1 MPRSIWK
8 GSMQFGMVNIPV
20 ALYVATESTSK
31 VSFNLLCP
39 DHKSR
44 IKNKRWCPVGEHEVA
59 SVVKGYEYEK
69 GQYVIFDEDDLE
81 KLPLKSSRSIDI
93 AGFIKSEELP
103 GELYYQNAYYLE
115 PDKSAQKPYAL
126 LKKTLEQTG
135 RVAIAKFALRERER
149 LVSMRAHDDVL
160 VLNTL
165 HWPDEI
171 RSIEDLALPE
181 DVKVSPAE
189 LKMAESL
196 VEMMA
201 MAFDPGE
208 FRDDYKQAFEQIVEA
223 KVKGREDLVEAPEAE
238 AETTVVD
245 LMSALKASVARAKEE
260 EKKGGRSGR
269 GGHESLVHRAT
280 ASRAAARSANSR
292 SSKTGRKKA
301 S

>member
-20 ALYVATESTSK
+20 ALYVATETTSK

-39 DHKSR
+39 DHKTR

-59 SVVKGYEYEK
+59 AVEKGYEYEK
-69 GQYVIFDEDDLE
+69 GQYVIFDDDDLE

-93 AGFIKSEELP
+93 AGFIKDDELP
-103 GELYYQNAYYLE
+103 GDLYFQNAYYLE
-115 PDKSAQKPYAL
+115 PDKGAQKPYAL
-126 LKKTLEQTG
+126 LMKTLEKTG

-149 LVSMRAHDDVL
+149 LVSMRAHENVL

-171 RSIEDLALPE
+171 RSSEDLSLP
-181 DVKVSPAE
+181 DDIKVVPAE

-201 MAFDPGE
+201 MTFDPAE
-208 FRDDYKQAFEQIVEA
+208 FHDEYKQAFQQIVDA
-223 KVKGREDLVEAPEAE
+223 KVTGNVDLVEAPEAE

-260 EKKGGRSGR
+260 EKRGSRSSR
-269 GGHESLVHRAT
+269 GGHESPV
-280 ASRAAARSANSR
+280 RSKSDK
-292 SSKTGRKKA
+292 SKTARKKA

>member
-20 ALYVATESTSK
+20 ALYVATETTSK

-39 DHKSR
+39 DHKTR

-59 SVVKGYEYEK
+59 AVEKGYEYEK
-69 GQYVIFDEDDLE
+69 GQYVIFDDDDLE
-81 KLPLKSSRSIDI
+81 KLPLKSSRSIEI
-93 AGFIKSEELP
+93 AGFIKTEELP
-103 GELYYQNAYYLE
+103 GELYFQNAYYLE
-115 PDKSAQKPYAL
+115 PDKGAQKPYAL
-126 LKKTLEQTG
+126 LMKTLESTG

-149 LVSMRAHDDVL
+149 LVSMRAHDNVL

-171 RSIEDLALPE
+171 RPSEDLSLPD
-181 DVKVSPAE
+181 DVKVVPAE

-201 MAFDPGE
+201 MTFDPGE
-208 FRDDYKQAFEQIVEA
+208 FRDEYRQAFQQIVDA
-223 KVKGREDLVEAPEAE
+223 KVKGNEDLVEAPEAK

-245 LMSALKASVARAKEE
+245 LMTALKASVARAKEE
-260 EKKGGRSGR
+260 EKKVGRS
-269 GGHESLVHRAT
+269 ST
-280 ASRAAARSANSR
+280 SDK
-292 SSKTGRKKA
+292 SKTARKKA

>member
-39 DHKSR
+39 DHKTR

-59 SVVKGYEYEK
+59 STVRGYEYEK
-69 GQYVIFDEDDLE
+69 GQYVIFTEDDLE

-93 AGFIKSEELP
+93 AGFVKSEELP
-103 GELYYQNAYYLE
+103 GELYYQSAYYLE
-115 PDKSAQKPYAL
+115 PDKGAQKPYAL
-126 LKKTLEQTG
+126 LMKTLEKTD
-135 RVAIAKFALRERER
+135 RVAVAKFALRERER
-149 LVSMRAHDDVL
+149 LVSMRAHDNVL

-171 RSIEDLALPE
+171 RSVEDLSLPD
-181 DVKVSPAE
+181 DVTVAPAE

-201 MAFDPGE
+201 MEFDPSE
-208 FRDDYKQAFEQIVEA
+208 FRDEYKQAFEKIVEA
-223 KVKGREDLVEAPEAE
+223 KVKGREDLVEAPEPE
-238 AETTVVD
+238 AETAVAD
-245 LMSALKASVARAKEE
+245 LMSALKASVAKAKED
-260 EKKGGRSGR
+260 EKKGGRAGR
-269 GGHESLVHRAT
+269 GGHESLVHKKTT
-280 ASRAAARSANSR
+280 AREKSA
-292 SSKTGRKKA
+292 RKKA

>member
-39 DHKSR
+39 DHKTR

-59 SVVKGYEYEK
+59 STVKGYEYEK
-69 GQYVIFDEDDLE
+69 GQYVIFTDDDLE

-93 AGFIKSEELP
+93 AGFVKSEELP

-115 PDKSAQKPYAL
+115 PDKGATKPYAL
-126 LKKTLEQTG
+126 LMKTLEKTD
-135 RVAIAKFALRERER
+135 RVAVAKFALRERER
-149 LVSMRAHDDVL
+149 LVSMRAHDNVL

-171 RSIEDLALPE
+171 RSVEELTLAE
-181 DVKVSPAE
+181 DVKVAPAE

-201 MAFDPGE
+201 MQFDPGD
-208 FRDDYKQAFEQIVEA
+208 FRDEYKQAFEKIVDA
-223 KVKGREDLVEAPEAE
+223 KVKGREDLVEAPEPE
-238 AETTVVD
+238 AETAVAD

-260 EKKGGRSGR
+260 EKKGGRAGR
-269 GGHESLVHRAT
+269 GGHESLVHKKTT
-280 ASRAAARSANSR
+280 AKEKSA
-292 SSKTGRKKA
+292 RKKA

>member
-1 MPRSIWK
+1 MARSIWK
-8 GSMQFGMVNIPV
+8 GSLQFGMVNIPV

-39 DHKSR
+39 DHRTR

-59 SVVKGYEYEK
+59 STVKGYEYEK
-69 GQYVIFDEDDLE
+69 GQYVIFGEDDLE

-93 AGFIKSEELP
+93 AGFIKDEELP
-103 GELYYQNAYYLE
+103 GELYFQSAYYLE

-126 LKKTLEQTG
+126 LKKTLEKTG
-135 RVAIAKFALRERER
+135 RVAVAKFALRERER

-171 RSIEDLALPE
+171 RSIEDLNLPE
-181 DVKVSPAE
+181 EVKVSPAE

-201 MAFDPGE
+201 MKFDPSE
-208 FRDDYKQAFEQIVEA
+208 FRDEYKQAFEQIVDA

-238 AETTVVD
+238 AETTVID
-245 LMSALKASVARAKEE
+245 LMSALKASVAKAKEE
-260 EKKGGRSGR
+260 EKKGGRAGR
-269 GGHESLVHRAT
+269 GGHESLVHRTSTSRT
-280 ASRAAARSANSR
+280 AA
-292 SSKTGRKKA
+292 KTDKEKTARKKA